1 MRTSP
6 RGVPREVLASP
17 RRRSSIRLPV
27 SRECGTEA
35 WRPRHSSIDSS
46 ASEAAGPYCNFRSI
60 SQALR
65 VGSPPEQQ
73 RRRARNRGRSSRQ
86 RSAAGLQLVV
96 LGRPS
101 EDDHREDRSHA
112 KAEARHDGEPT
123 DRVDLG
129 CVARVSNPRSY
140 GECGGSACSRVSA
153 RELPADRRLEDGALL
168 LRDMLE
174 EFELFKSRYADH
186 LAEWYAD
193 HLAELWP
200 LSEASTTSSGS
211 IGGNGTWARSK
222 PATGSIPV
230 GFTSPADLRAD

>member
-17 RRRSSIRLPV
+17 RRRSSIGLSV

-46 ASEAAGPYCNFRSI
+46 ASEAAGPYCNFSEHQPGPPR
-60 SQALR
+60 R
-65 VGSPPEQQ
+65 KPPEQQ

-86 RSAAGLQLVV
+86 RSAGGLPLVI

-129 CVARVSNPRSY
+129 CVARVSKPRSY

-168 LRDMLE
+168 LRHMLE
-174 EFELFKSRYADH
+174 EFELFKS
-186 LAEWYAD
+186 WYAD
-193 HLAELWP
+193 HLAEL
-200 LSEASTTSSGS
+200 
-211 IGGNGTWARSK
+211 
-222 PATGSIPV
+222 
-230 GFTSPADLRAD
+230 